1 MKYLNTET
9 GNAFLA
15 YLERELPR
23 YLDILREMIS
33 INSFTGNP
41 AGVNALGDVTTEYF
55 SRLGFSAERVPSSNP
70 SYGHHLVMTKQGKD
84 KKIGFV
90 SHLDTVFTPEEEE
103 QFAFRWRV
111 DGDRAYGPGT
121 VDIKGGT
128 VVAYMTL
135 EAIRHRAPE
144 YFDAT
149 TWHILLDASE
159 ETESDDFGALC
170 RERLA
175 GAAACLVFEAGLER
189 DGTDYLVA
197 SRKGRAEFRVLAEGR
212 GAHSGVAHHRGASAL
227 RQIADLILR
236 MEAMTDYDKNLTVNV
251 GRMGGGSQINRV
263 PHEATALV
271 EMRAFDP
278 DVLEQAIARLME
290 YNGYSSVSSAD
301 GSFSCVTRVEL
312 VRRVPAW
319 PRNESSDRLVSYW
332 NEAARLMGRR
342 VAIESRGGL
351 SDGNFVW
358 DAVPTI
364 DGLGPAG
371 GNPHCCEHDPGR
383 GKEQEYALRSS
394 FAPKAALNA
403 LAIIRLLESE

>member
-9 GNAFLA
+9 GKAFLA

-23 YLDILREMIS
+23 YLDILREMVS
-33 INSFTGNP
+33 INSFTANP
-41 AGVNALGDVTTEYF
+41 AGVNALGDLTEKCF
-55 SRLGFSAERVPSSNP
+55 SRLGFCAERVPSSNP
-70 SYGHHLVMTKQGKD
+70 SYGNHLVLAKQGKD

-103 QFAFRWRV
+103 RCAFRWRV
-111 DGDRAYGPGT
+111 EGDRAYGPGT

-128 VVAYMTL
+128 VVALMTL
-135 EAIRHRAPE
+135 EAVRHAAPE

-149 TWHILLDASE
+149 TWQILLDASE

-175 GAAACLVFEAGLER
+175 GAAACLVFEAGLEQ
-189 DGTDYLVA
+189 DGAHYLVA
-197 SRKGRAEFRVLAEGR
+197 SRKGRAEFRVITEGR
-212 GAHSGVAHHRGASAL
+212 GAHSGVAHHKGASAL
-227 RQIADLILR
+227 RQIADIIPR
-236 MEAMTDYDKNLTVNV
+236 IEEMTDYNTNLTVNI
-251 GRMGGGSQINRV
+251 GRMDGGSQINRV
-263 PHEATALV
+263 PHEATAV
-271 EMRAFDP
+271 GEMRAFDP
-278 DVLEQAIARLME
+278 VVLDQAIARLMGF
-290 YNGYSSVSSAD
+290 NGYSSVSSAD

-332 NEAARLMGRR
+332 NEAGRLMGRR

-351 SDGNFVW
+351 SDGNFIW
-358 DAVPTI
+358 DMIPTI

-383 GKEQEYALRSS
+383 GKEQEYAIISS

-403 LAIIRLLESE
+403 LAIIRLFES